1 MSDTLI
7 TIVAILLA
15 AVLMFIFPLL
25 SVSERSDDISQL
37 SVASAT
43 AEFVDNSR
51 AVGKITMDNYT
62 KLITTINATGNS
74 YDVEMEVKILDENI
88 GKKSAWTQGTVIG
101 ENVYYSVYTSQ
112 IVEYLKDED
121 KDNDGKGDIGS
132 NGVYVMK
139 EGDIFSVSVKNTN
152 KTLSQTIRGVFYSVS
167 GSDVYSIAAQHS
179 GIVTANG
186 SY

>member
-51 AVGKITMDNYT
+51 SVGKITMDNYT

-74 YDVEMEVKILDENI
+74 YDVEKEVKSLDENI

-101 ENVYYSVYTSQ
+101 ENVYYSIYTSQ
-112 IVEYLKDED
+112 VVEVLEK
-121 KDNDGKGDIGS
+121 S
-132 NGVYVMK
+132 GVYTMK

-152 KTLSQTIRGVFYSVS
+152 KTLSQTIRGVFYSMS
-167 GSDVYSIAAQHS
+167 GSDVYSIMAQHS
-179 GIVTANG
+179 GVVTANG

>member
-7 TIVAILLA
+7 TIIAILLA

-37 SVASAT
+37 SAAAAT
-43 AEFVDNSR
+43 TKFVDNAR
-51 AVGKITMDNYT
+51 ATGKITMDEYT
-62 KLITTINATGNS
+62 KLVSTINATGNS
-74 YDVEMEVKILDENI
+74 YDIEMEVKVLDENV

-112 IVEYLKDED
+112 IVEVLQD
-121 KDNDGKGDIGS
+121 KNNVYNS
-132 NGVYVMK
+132 NGVYAMK

-152 KTLSQTIRGVFYSVS
+152 KTLSQTIRGVFYSVA
-167 GSDVYSIAAQHS
+167 GSDVYSISAQHS

>member
-1 MSDTLI
+1 MSDTLV
-7 TIVAILLA
+7 TIIAILLA

-51 AVGKITMDNYT
+51 AIGKITMDNYT
-62 KLITTINATGNS
+62 TLISKIKATGNS
-74 YDVEMEVKILDENI
+74 YDVELEVKVLDENI

-112 IVEYLKDED
+112 IVERLKE
-121 KDNDGKGDIGS
+121 K
-132 NGVYVMK
+132 GVYTMK
-139 EGDIFSVSVKNTN
+139 EGDIISASVKNTN
-152 KTLSQTIRGVFYSVS
+152 KTLSQTIRGVFYSLS
-167 GSDVYSIAAQHS
+167 GSDVYSILAQHS

>member
-25 SVSERSDDISQL
+25 SMSERGDDISQL

-51 AVGKITMDNYT
+51 ATGKITMDNYT

-74 YDVEMEVKILDENI
+74 YDVEMEVKVLDENI

-112 IVEYLKDED
+112 IVEVLKDENGIY
-121 KDNDGKGDIGS
+121 KS
-132 NGVYVMK
+132 NGIYKMK

-152 KTLSQTIRGVFYSVS
+152 KTLSQTIRGVFYSMS
-167 GSDVYSIAAQHS
+167 GSDVYSIMAQHS
-179 GIVTANG
+179 GVVTANG

>member
-15 AVLMFIFPLL
+15 AILMFIFPLL

-51 AVGKITMDNYT
+51 AIGKITMDNYT

-74 YDVEMEVKILDENI
+74 YDVELEVKILDENI

-112 IVEYLKDED
+112 IVEVLE
-121 KDNDGKGDIGS
+121 NS
-132 NGVYVMK
+132 PTGVYTMK
-139 EGDIFSVSVKNTN
+139 EGDILSASVKNTN
-152 KTLSQTIRGVFYSVS
+152 KTLSQTIRGVFYSMS
-167 GSDVYSIAAQHS
+167 GSDVYSIMAQHS
-179 GIVTANG
+179 GVVTANG

>member
-1 MSDTLI
+1 MSDTLV
-7 TIVAILLA
+7 TIIAILLA

-37 SVASAT
+37 SIASAT

-51 AVGKITMDNYT
+51 AIGKITMDNYT
-62 KLITTINATGNS
+62 TLISKINATGNS
-74 YDVEMEVKILDENI
+74 YDVELEVKVLDENI

-112 IVEYLKDED
+112 IVERLKD
-121 KDNDGKGDIGS
+121 K
-132 NGVYVMK
+132 GVYTMK
-139 EGDIFSVSVKNTN
+139 EGDIISASVKNTN
-152 KTLSQTIRGVFYSVS
+152 KTLSQTIRGVFYSLS
-167 GSDVYSIAAQHS
+167 GSDVYSIMAQHS

>member
-51 AVGKITMDNYT
+51 AIGKITMDNYT
-62 KLITTINATGNS
+62 TLISKINATGNS
-74 YDVEMEVKILDENI
+74 YDVELEVKVLDENI

-112 IVEYLKDED
+112 IVERLKAE
-121 KDNDGKGDIGS
+121 
-132 NGVYVMK
+132 GVYVMK
-139 EGDIFSVSVKNTN
+139 EGDIISASVKNTN
-152 KTLSQTIRGVFYSVS
+152 KTLSQTIRGVFYSLS
-167 GSDVYSIAAQHS
+167 GSDVYSILAQHS

>member
-37 SVASAT
+37 SIASAT

-51 AVGKITMDNYT
+51 SVGKITMDNYT

-101 ENVYYSVYTSQ
+101 ENVYYSIYTSQ
-112 IVEYLKDED
+112 VVEVLEK
-121 KDNDGKGDIGS
+121 S
-132 NGVYVMK
+132 GVYTMK

-152 KTLSQTIRGVFYSVS
+152 KTLSQTIRGVFYSMS
-167 GSDVYSIAAQHS
+167 GSDVYSIMAQHS
-179 GIVTANG
+179 GVVTANG

>member
-1 MSDTLI
+1 MSDTLV
-7 TIVAILLA
+7 TIIAILLA

-51 AVGKITMDNYT
+51 AIGKITMDNYT
-62 KLITTINATGNS
+62 TLISKINATGNS
-74 YDVEMEVKILDENI
+74 YDVELEVKVLDENI

-112 IVEYLKDED
+112 IVERLKE
-121 KDNDGKGDIGS
+121 K
-132 NGVYVMK
+132 GVYTMK
-139 EGDIFSVSVKNTN
+139 EGDIISASVKNTN
-152 KTLSQTIRGVFYSVS
+152 KTLSQTIRGVFYSLS
-167 GSDVYSIAAQHS
+167 GSDVYSIMAQHS